1 MNFLINICIINGY
14 ILHTESS
21 QLHPVNRERKRQAQ
35 LDFRVNL
42 VMQLVD
48 GYSSTSKT
56 VKPLMTIYP
65 MANGDPLLHAYT
77 RLNRKRSICKFFPK
91 YGEKRRKETLS
102 GCVKCNKHLCTV
114 DCHRQF
120 HVNIGVNL
128 QNITEE

>member
-1 MNFLINICIINGY
+1 
-14 ILHTESS
+14 
-21 QLHPVNRERKRQAQ
+21 
-35 LDFRVNL
+35 
-42 VMQLVD
+42 MQLVD

>member
-1 MNFLINICIINGY
+1 
-14 ILHTESS
+14 
-21 QLHPVNRERKRQAQ
+21 
-35 LDFRVNL
+35 
-42 VMQLVD
+42 MQLVD

-77 RLNRKRSICKFFPK
+77 TRKRSICKFCPK